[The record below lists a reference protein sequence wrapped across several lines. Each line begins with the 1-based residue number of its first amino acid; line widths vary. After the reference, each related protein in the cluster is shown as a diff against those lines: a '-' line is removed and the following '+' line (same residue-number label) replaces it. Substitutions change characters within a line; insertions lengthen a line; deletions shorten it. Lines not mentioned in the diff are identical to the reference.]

1 MTYRI
6 SKLVDRSTVKTGFVI
21 FNGDYELTTQ
31 IRVTTEKEYGVTR
44 IKFIFLTPYA
54 YRKIDP
60 ADLRDDLEEI
70 VKKLGFD
77 YKDATVHTE
86 VYVTHG
92 TAKENRRHLTKE
104 IVHETW
110 EFFRSI
116 RFGRKTFSLTDGTK
130 DLNKL
135 IFCGFSNRAGC

>member
-21 FNGDYELTTQ
+21 FNNDYELTAQ
-31 IRVTTEKEYGVTR
+31 IQVTAANEYDVTR
-44 IKFIFLTPYA
+44 IKFIFLTPYS
-54 YRKIDP
+54 YRKISP
-60 ADLRDDLEEI
+60 ADLRDDLVEI

-77 YKDATVHTE
+77 YKDANVHTE

-116 RFGRKTFSLTDGTK
+116 RFGRKTFSLTDGAKNLDT
-130 DLNKL
+130 LV
-135 IFCGFSNRAGC
+135 FCGFSNRAGC

>member
-6 SKLVDRSTVKTGFVI
+6 SKLIDRSAVKTGFVI
-21 FNGDYELTTQ
+21 LNDNYELTAQ
-31 IRVTTEKEYGVTR
+31 IDVFPENAYGVTR
-44 IKFIFLTPYA
+44 IRFIFLTPYA

-60 ADLRDDLEEI
+60 VDLQDELVEI

-77 YKDATVHTE
+77 YKDANVHTE

-116 RFGRKTFSLTDGTK
+116 RFGRKTFSLTDGAKNLDT
-130 DLNKL
+130 LV
-135 IFCGFSNRAGC
+135 FCGFSNRAGC